1 MRSEGNEDG
10 DGTRHDEMSIGKNGL
25 PPSIALVPQPCVC
38 TSDRV
43 GQPILEMEALP

>member
-1 MRSEGNEDG
+1 MSLEGGRDKMRSNW
-10 DGTRHDEMSIGKNGL
+10 MNLGKSGL
-25 PPSIALVPQPCVC
+25 PLSSALVPQPCVC